1 MNIKDRII
9 QDFNNSV
16 EELKSSFVNKLKKLF
31 EEEQKGKTDDEKSSE
46 NKNVD
51 LQVKRKASP
60 TRWKLKKHKK
70 VEVKAKNE
78 ENEPV
83 LKNFEQKESSSDSH
97 HEVDPKTPA
106 IDKNKP
112 GLSDKKSPSVE
123 KTLDPAVLPTKTL
136 ATIEK
141 NPESLKNVIKQL
153 KTCEKSLAVEIINKL
168 HIFLQNDRD
177 KEFLNIL
184 GEIKAGTRIKNLISS
199 ESDLEIKKLYEEFI
213 HELTKLA
220 KPIEKL
226 GTKWT
231 LLSKQVNNMSRSWGN
246 KDIQVKASGIIRLLK
261 SKVPKLANGEPK
273 KAHIEDRLGELI
285 PGIGNSTKR

>member
-1 MNIKDRII
+1 M
-9 QDFNNSV
+9 
-16 EELKSSFVNKLKKLF
+16 
-31 EEEQKGKTDDEKSSE
+31 
-46 NKNVD
+46 
-51 LQVKRKASP
+51 
-60 TRWKLKKHKK
+60 
-70 VEVKAKNE
+70 
-78 ENEPV
+78 
-83 LKNFEQKESSSDSH
+83 
-97 HEVDPKTPA
+97 
-106 IDKNKP
+106 
-112 GLSDKKSPSVE
+112 
-123 KTLDPAVLPTKTL
+123 
-136 ATIEK
+136 
-141 NPESLKNVIKQL
+141 IKQL

-231 LLSKQVNNMSRSWGN
+231 LLSKQVNDAHVNKNDAELSALFIKITEGLHDVIEKNDLNAIEKIFGVINNMSRSWGN